1 MKRYAFHPVCLLFP
15 QMTHEELQDLAEDIK
30 VKGLLHDILLH
41 EGKILDGRNRYLAC
55 GMAGVEPRFKE
66 WKGEGS
72 PLQWAISENMV
83 RRHLTSS
90 QRAVLALE
98 LLPLLEEE
106 AHQRKRLS
114 PGRGK
119 NTRKNFR
126 MFSTE
131 NGNGEARQIA
141 ARMTQTNSA
150 YVQAVKAIKEHAPEL
165 LDTIR
170 SGTLRV
176 PDAARLARLPA
187 SERRGILRR
196 CNGHPMT
203 AGDLREVAREVKT
216 EIRQRAAR
224 AFARTNTSSSNILV
238 GDMGLLLNRLQND
251 SVDLFL
257 TDPPYNRIDLYDR
270 LAELAAAKLKPGGLC
285 LAYTGQLHLP
295 AVLEAMGKHL
305 TYWWT
310 FAIQFAGQ
318 HYAVHPR
325 RVQNKWKPILAFA
338 KPPVGKAPDWL
349 SDLLQ
354 GGGRDKRH
362 HDWGQDESEAEY
374 LVRHLTEP
382 GQLVVDPFCGGGQIP
397 AACKAL
403 GRRWLATEEDKATAL
418 VARKRVGEKK
428 RREPPRKVSLD
439 WETADNEG

>member
-1 MKRYAFHPVCLLFP
+1 
-15 QMTHEELQDLAEDIK
+15 
-30 VKGLLHDILLH
+30 
-41 EGKILDGRNRYLAC
+41 
-55 GMAGVEPRFKE
+55 MAGVEPRFKE
-66 WKGEGS
+66 WRGEGS

-98 LLPLLEEE
+98 LLPLLEKE
-106 AHQRKRLS
+106 AHERKRLS

-119 NTRKNFR
+119 NTRKKLR
-126 MFSTE
+126 EFSE

-141 ARMTQTNSA
+141 ARMTGSNAA
-150 YVQAVKAIKEHAPEL
+150 YVQRVKTIREQAPEL

-187 SERRGILRR
+187 GERKAVLHR

-203 AGDLREVAREVKT
+203 AGDLREVARQVKT

-224 AFARTNTSSSNILV
+224 AFARTTTSSSNVLI
-238 GDMGLLLNRLQND
+238 GDMGLLYHRLQDD

-257 TDPPYNRIDLYDR
+257 TDPPYARTDLYER

-285 LAYTGQLHLP
+285 LAYTGQIHLP
-295 AVLEAMGKHL
+295 AVMEAMGKHL
-305 TYWWT
+305 AYWWT

-338 KPPVGKAPDWL
+338 RPPVGKAPDWL
-349 SDLLQ
+349 CDLLQ

-382 GQLVVDPFCGGGQIP
+382 GQFVVDPFCGGGQIP

-428 RREPPRKVSLD
+428 
-439 WETADNEG
+439 

>member
-1 MKRYAFHPVCLLFP
+1 MRNYAFHPICLLFP
-15 QMTHEELQDLAEDIK
+15 QMTDQELKDLAEDIRQ
-30 VKGLLHDILLH
+30 KGLLHDILLH

-55 GMAGVEPRFKE
+55 KLAGVEPRFKE

-98 LLPLLEEE
+98 LLPLLENE
-106 AHQRKRLS
+106 AHERKR
-114 PGRGK
+114 RGP
-119 NTRKNFR
+119 TIRKNLR
-126 MFSTE
+126 MVE
-131 NGNGEARQIA
+131 GDGEARQIA
-141 ARMTQTNSA
+141 ARMTGSNAA
-150 YVQAVKAIKEHAPEL
+150 YVQRVKTIREQAPEL

-170 SGTLRV
+170 SGALRV

-187 SERRGILRR
+187 GERKGILRR

-203 AGDLREVAREVKT
+203 AGDLREVARQVKT

-224 AFARTNTSSSNILV
+224 AFARTTTSSSNIFV
-238 GDMGLLLNRLQND
+238 GDLGLLHGRLQD
-251 SVDLFL
+251 GSADLFL
-257 TDPPYNRIDLYDR
+257 TDPPYNRIDLYER

-295 AVLEAMGKHL
+295 AVLEAMGRHL
-305 TYWWT
+305 AYWWT

-325 RVQNKWKPILAFA
+325 RVQNKWKPIVAFGR
-338 KPPVGKAPDWL
+338 PPLGKAPDWL
-349 SDLLQ
+349 CDLLQ

-382 GQLVVDPFCGGGQIP
+382 GQLVVDPFCGGGQVP

-418 VARKRVGEKK
+418 VARKRVGGK
-428 RREPPRKVSLD
+428 SNLH
-439 WETADNEG
+439 